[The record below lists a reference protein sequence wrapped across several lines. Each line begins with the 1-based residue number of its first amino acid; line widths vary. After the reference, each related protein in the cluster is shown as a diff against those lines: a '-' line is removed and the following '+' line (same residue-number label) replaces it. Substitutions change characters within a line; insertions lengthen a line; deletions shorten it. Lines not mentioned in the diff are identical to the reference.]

1 MRTIDSTLVDIAR
14 DFLEAH
20 QALRALAARH
30 RSGEL
35 HFDEVLALVGDDEE
49 SVLFRLKERCHRVF
63 RAQAG
68 PAEEIGPGALFDLAV
83 GSLFHEAMK
92 FRENVYTRDVYGP
105 RVQALRDADVPDEA
119 GLLRESQ
126 KIIEDSGMRLEES
139 LMEAEIL
146 LKQTVGQFRVLL
158 RMNASNAF
166 VTRFLIEHRGLVQ
179 QVLGEGISAVLD
191 AIHGDASKGFA
202 AASQSYL
209 SSGFYQPAREAIRE
223 AEELGYPKASCDR
236 IAAYAD
242 GMNAYLEGRYSEFL
256 EGLQAWSETPFQE
269 GEERLR
275 RLAVTALSRLGQL
288 VGEGGDPSLGER
300 ASVLADQIS
309 QQA

>member
-14 DFLEAH
+14 DFIEAH

-49 SVLFRLKERCHRVF
+49 SVLFRLKESCHRVF

-68 PAEEIGPGALFDLAV
+68 PAEEVGPGALFDLAV

-105 RVQALRDADVPDEA
+105 RVQALRDADVPDES

-139 LMEAEIL
+139 LMEAETL

-158 RMNASNAF
+158 RANASNAF
-166 VTRFLIEHRGLVQ
+166 VTRFLIEHPEGVE
-179 QVLGEGISAVLD
+179 QVLGDGVASVLE
-191 AIHGDASKGFA
+191 AIHADAAVGYA
-202 AASQSYL
+202 AAAHSYL
-209 SSGFYQPAREAIRE
+209 TSGFYEPARGAIRE
-223 AEELGYPKASCDR
+223 AETLGHPKVACDR
-236 IAAYAD
+236 IAAYAE
-242 GMNAYLEGRYSEFL
+242 GMQAYLEGDYGQFL
-256 EGLQAWSETPFQE
+256 SSLRVWGATPA
-269 GEERLR
+269 EEHEEVLR

-288 VGEGGDPSLGER
+288 LGEGAEPGISDEAAALAEHIR
-300 ASVLADQIS
+300 AAG
-309 QQA
+309 